1 MAGSLVRQDK
11 IWNFEVSEPHR
22 HQKGF
27 TVYKVTSKVF
37 PVSVPENLTE
47 YVVWKRYNDFKHLY
61 KSMTGI
67 HKALHRREPFPPF
80 AKPKLFGRFDEAVIE
95 ERKTSALE
103 LLNFVGQQP
112 HLYKSQIF
120 QTFLQGGTVKEGLSG
135 ELLKPSKLGIL
146 GTENQL
152 IPVLAEQVS
161 ILKPVW
167 PPDSPKSEIKTALII
182 PPSSESDSARQ
193 YSENSDQQLEEMWN
207 LPQVPD
213 NISLNS
219 YDDDTDTTDLESGLS
234 TPLPDAD
241 LSFFDPLSKEHMDI
255 GTTQIKHSKS
265 WLFEAMNTCA
275 EMEADTVKSNE
286 QIRVTDNEDKG
297 LQIMGGD
304 ASDTDGTVTGEIS
317 SSDDTFGSRTG
328 SVYLVDLSEFD
339 PLPRSGSKVI
349 YGKGDLD
356 ISQVLSGS
364 STSLE
369 STSSTSSNTSQQV
382 NRKSNLSP
390 YRQRSATKESISTM
404 DLGGKEDYIYKAA
417 NKISFAQECEANGNY
432 ELAFASYKSGVGIL
446 LQGVQGDKNKAR
458 RDAVRRKTAQYLIK
472 AEDLYNKYLSKENQD
487 ERRWEVNSASS
498 LLREADPSLAFLQ
511 GSRSEL
517 KNFKVLGTIDKT
529 LLVLDK
535 STDETYVMKVVYKS
549 SVQCKK
555 TSNIL
560 PTSCPYMVQLHKFYE
575 TENAIY
581 LLLQYASGGKL
592 WNYIGAYLSYAQSH
606 NKDSQLGDNFMGRDR
621 GRNIYTGCKLHTNEN
636 DKVSNQLHKSM
647 KPEQD
652 KTLLVMRDTRRNS
665 GNSDNTDRKSVVKF
679 SKGRNSLDITIYS
692 VSQNEETNSLYNG
705 SVEGSNDRTDY
716 CRNFS
721 LSSGEGQDGDN
732 EMSDLETPTAENESN
747 ISSNCQF
754 QDVLSTHKTSLKYFS
769 INSFDSADDSSKHN
783 NNMSDQ
789 IDIIARI
796 IENEGENP
804 VDVNTVFCDR
814 NIQSENRSYS
824 ENNTSEISASTN
836 VGPTVVTE
844 ANSNDIIESAK
855 QLLILVERTLSQDK
869 SEGLSKDNNLNS
881 EEKTNNASDH
891 NFESKLTTSDSVEEL
906 NVYDMYRTA
915 DSSSSPSDS
924 LQEEDFTNNHKAE
937 VAKSDSDINSHA
949 VDIVPNQSVI
959 HEELNPDNF
968 NNSAA
973 FGNSGQIS
981 ASQSC
986 NTKPELHFSQERSRS
1001 SSNVSDR
1008 QGSTLRKLSLS
1019 LINSKEFS
1027 RSFST
1032 EEDVKSPSRLRAK
1045 SISQFFEQMDLSDS
1059 HPEQVKIPETF
1070 IKRWAAEI
1078 VVALSHLHSQGIICR
1093 DLKPDNILLGEQGH
1107 VVLTYFCTINQT
1119 DRHLDFEALAHLYIA
1134 PEVRTIGE
1142 FTELCDWWS
1151 LGALLYE
1158 LLVGKTLISCH
1169 PGGINSHTH
1178 LLLPDHISVEAE
1190 GLLRELLRYN
1200 PRERLGSGLIGEEE
1214 VKTHPFFQGIDWN
1227 ALEITHP
1234 V

>member
-1 MAGSLVRQDK
+1 MSTTIDTEMAGSLVRQDK
-11 IWNFEVSEPHR
+11 IWNFEVSDPHR

-37 PVSVPENLTE
+37 PVSAPESLTE

-67 HKALHRREPFPPF
+67 HKALHRRELFPPF
-80 AKPKLFGRFDEAVIE
+80 AKPKLFGRFDDAVIE

-135 ELLKPSKLGIL
+135 ELLKPSKLGIY

-152 IPVLAEQVS
+152 IPVS
-161 ILKPVW
+161 ILRPVW
-167 PPDSPKSEIKTALII
+167 DSPKPEIKTASII
-182 PPSSESDSARQ
+182 PSTGESESAQ
-193 YSENSDQQLEEMWN
+193 QNSENSELQLEGMWN

-219 YDDDTDTTDLESGLS
+219 YDDDTDTTDLESGLN

-241 LSFFDPLSKEHMDI
+241 LSFFDPLSKEHLDI

-275 EMEADTVKSNE
+275 EMEADTVKLND
-286 QIRVTDNEDKG
+286 QNQVTENEDKG
-297 LQIMGGD
+297 LKISD
-304 ASDTDGTVTGEIS
+304 ATDTDDTVTGEIS

-328 SVYLVDLSEFD
+328 SLYYSEFD
-339 PLPRSGSKVI
+339 PLPRRGSKVI

-356 ISQVLSGS
+356 ITQVLSGS

-369 STSSTSSNTSQQV
+369 STSSTSSNTSQHLK
-382 NRKSNLSP
+382 RKSTLSP

-417 NKISFAQECEANGNY
+417 NQISFAQECEANGNY

-446 LQGVQGDKNKAR
+446 LQGVQGDKNKSR

-487 ERRWEVNSASS
+487 ERRWAVDSASS
-498 LLREADPSLAFLQ
+498 LLIEADPSLAFLQ
-511 GSRSEL
+511 GSQSEL
-517 KNFKVLGTIDKT
+517 KNFKVLGTIDRT

-535 STDETYVMKVVYKS
+535 STEETYVMKVVYKS

-560 PTSCPYMVQLHKFYE
+560 PTACPYMVELHKFYE

-592 WNYIGAYLSYAQSH
+592 WNYIGAYLTYAQSH
-606 NKDSQLGDNFMGRDR
+606 SKDTQLGENFMESNR

-647 KPEQD
+647 NPDQD
-652 KTLLVMRDTRRNS
+652 KTLVVKDSRKNS
-665 GNSDNTDRKSVVKF
+665 WDSDKTDRKSVVKF
-679 SKGRNSLDITIYS
+679 SKGNDLDITFHC
-692 VSQNEETNSLYNG
+692 VNQNEETNNLYNG
-705 SVEGSNDRTDY
+705 SVEACNVSNSKLDY

-721 LSSGEGQDGDN
+721 LSSGEGQDADN
-732 EMSDLETPTAENESN
+732 EMSDLETSTANTESN
-747 ISSNCQF
+747 ISSNSQF
-754 QDVLSTHKTSLKYFS
+754 QDVLSTQKTSLKYFS
-769 INSFDSADDSSKHN
+769 INSFDSADDSSRYN
-783 NNMSDQ
+783 NNMSDHV
-789 IDIIARI
+789 DIIAGI
-796 IENEGENP
+796 VENEGENA
-804 VDVNTVFCDR
+804 VDVNTVFFDR
-814 NIQSENRSYS
+814 NIQSENRSCLI
-824 ENNTSEISASTN
+824 NNTSGILASTN
-836 VGPTVVTE
+836 TGFSGMTE
-844 ANSNDIIESAK
+844 TDSNDIIESAK
-855 QLLILVERTLSQDK
+855 QLLRSVERTLSQ
-869 SEGLSKDNNLNS
+869 SEGILNGNNINS
-881 EEKTNNASDH
+881 EGKTKNASDH

-906 NVYDMYRTA
+906 NVYDMYRMA
-915 DSSSSPSDS
+915 DSSSCQSDNS
-924 LQEEDFTNNHKAE
+924 LQEEDFTNDHKIE
-937 VAKSDSDINSHA
+937 VTKSDLDIYSHA
-949 VDIVPNQSVI
+949 VDIVPNQNVVQEDSM
-959 HEELNPDNF
+959 PDACDNC
-968 NNSAA
+968 
-973 FGNSGQIS
+973 GQIY
-981 ASQSC
+981 ASQTC
-986 NTKPELHFSQERSRS
+986 NIRSELHSLQDRPRS
-1001 SSNVSDR
+1001 SSTMSDR
-1008 QGSTLRKLSLS
+1008 QGSTSRKLSLN

-1045 SISQFFEQMDLSDS
+1045 SISQFFEQMDLSQS
-1059 HPEQVKIPETF
+1059 HPEQVKIPESF

-1078 VVALSHLHSQGIICR
+1078 VVALSHLHSLGIICR

-1107 VVLTYFCTINQT
+1107 VVLTYFCTINQA
-1119 DRHLDFEALAHLYIA
+1119 DKHLDFEAVANLYVA

-1142 FTELCDWWS
+1142 YTELCDWWS

-1158 LLVGKTLISCH
+1158 LLVGKTLISSH

-1178 LLLPDHISVEAE
+1178 LLLADHISVEAE
-1190 GLLRELLRYN
+1190 GLLRELLCYN
-1200 PRERLGSGLIGEEE
+1200 PRERLGSGLIGAEE